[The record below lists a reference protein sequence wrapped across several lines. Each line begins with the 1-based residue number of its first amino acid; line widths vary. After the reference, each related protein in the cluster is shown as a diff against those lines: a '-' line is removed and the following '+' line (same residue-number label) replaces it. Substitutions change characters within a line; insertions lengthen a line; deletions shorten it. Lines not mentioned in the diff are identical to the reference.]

1 MKRLKRG
8 DTVTRVV
15 EAIEVL
21 HAQWSN
27 SDATARR
34 AARRRRDGQGG
45 GSGWG
50 WGDGCGTERE
60 IRAGR
65 PAPEAPTGR
74 ASKARFRTS
83 PLGGAHGGR
92 ARVNDST
99 TVFRL
104 MDAARSKPHR
114 PASDS

>member
-1 MKRLKRG
+1 MLNG
-8 DTVTRVV
+8 ATVTRQP
-15 EAIEVL
+15 A
-21 HAQWSN
+21 AP
-27 SDATARR
+27 R
-34 AARRRRDGQGG
+34 AGDGTGGG
-45 GSGWG
+45 GSGG
-50 WGDGCGTERE
+50 GGGDGGGTERE